1 MTHDKPQDDAPAT
14 PSQEELRKQVDED
27 REELGETIE
36 ALAAKTDIKAR
47 AQERTAAAK
56 QQAAEK
62 TALVR
67 TQAAEKTA
75 QVKTQAAETATQVK
89 TQAAE
94 TATQV
99 KTQVLANRTPL
110 LAVGGA
116 ALTLLLLLRWRRH
129 R

>member
-1 MTHDKPQDDAPAT
+1 MTHDKHRPDHAAAPS
-14 PSQEELRKQVDED
+14 PEELRTQVDED

-47 AQERTAAAK
+47 AQEKTAAAK

-62 TALVR
+62 TALV
-67 TQAAEKTA
+67 KTH
-75 QVKTQAAETATQVK
+75 AAETAAQVRTQV
-89 TQAAE
+89 Q
-94 TATQV
+94 
-99 KTQVLANRTPL
+99 ANRTPL

-116 ALTLLLLLRWRRH
+116 ALTVLLLLRWRKH